1 MHHLVLAAAD
11 WGRVWHDTW
20 RIATS
25 VIVLFLILAW
35 WNWLMKNLG
44 TF

>member
-1 MHHLVLAAAD
+1 MHSVIAA
-11 WGRVWHDTW
+11 GLWHDTW
-20 RIATS
+20 RIVTS
-25 VIVLFLILAW
+25 VIVLFGILGW

>member
-1 MHHLVLAAAD
+1 MDALIMIAAD
-11 WGRVWHDTW
+11 WGKVWSDTW
-20 RIATS
+20 KIVTS
-25 VIVLFLILAW
+25 VIVLFLILGW

>member
-1 MHHLVLAAAD
+1 MHDLVFAAANWSRFWSD
-11 WGRVWHDTW
+11 SWK
-20 RIATS
+20 IATS
-25 VIVLFLILAW
+25 VIVLFLILGW

>member
-1 MHHLVLAAAD
+1 MHGALVMAAD
-11 WGRVWHDTW
+11 IGKVWHDTW
-20 RIATS
+20 RIVTS
-25 VIVLFLILAW
+25 VIVLFLILGW

>member
-1 MHHLVLAAAD
+1 MHDLLVIASDL
-11 WGRVWHDTW
+11 GKVWHDTW
-20 RIATS
+20 RITLS
-25 VIVLFLILAW
+25 VAVLFGLLGW

>member
-1 MHHLVLAAAD
+1 MHDLILAAAD
-11 WGRVWHDTW
+11 WGKVLDDTW
-20 RIATS
+20 KIVTS
-25 VIVLFLILAW
+25 VIVLFLILGW

>member
-1 MHHLVLAAAD
+1 MHALILAAAD
-11 WGRVWHDTW
+11 WGRALDDAWK
-20 RIATS
+20 IATS
-25 VIVLFLILAW
+25 VIVLFAILGW